1 MAAVPKERRKVNFL
15 LQKEAEIQKLWEE
28 NHVFEADAPNGDHEK
43 FFTTFPY
50 PYMNGRLHLGHTFTI
65 SKSEFAAGFNRMLG
79 KKVLFPFGFHCTGMP
94 IKACADKL
102 KRELEDFGY
111 PPKFPEDLDD
121 EEPAPKET
129 SALDEITKD
138 KSKGKKSKAVAKD
151 AGLRYQWQIMQALG
165 LEDEEIRKFADSG
178 YWLEYF
184 PPHCMNDLNKMGIKV
199 DWRRSFITTDVNPYY
214 DSFVRWQFNKLR
226 AMGGKIEFGKRY
238 TIYSPK
244 DGQPCMDHDRSS
256 GEGVGPQEYTLVK
269 LKIADPR
276 PEVLANIKEPCYL
289 VAATL
294 RPETMYGQTNCYL
307 HPDIQYS
314 AFYAGEKGDQVFIAT
329 ARSARNMS
337 YQGLTKENGKV
348 DFVKGLEK
356 FSGSKLL
363 GAALIA
369 PLAQYEKVYALPM
382 LTIKDDKGTG
392 VVTSVPSDSPDDFA
406 ALSDLKKKKPLREKY
421 GITDEMVLPFEPVP
435 IIEIEGLGNLAAVEM
450 CTRLKIQSQNEKDK
464 LEEAKKE
471 VYLKGFYDGVML
483 IGKYAGQKTADVK
496 KVIQQDLIA
505 EGLAEKY
512 VEPEKK
518 VISRS
523 GDECVV
529 ALCDQ
534 WYLNYG
540 DPEWKKDAHRALQ
553 QCETYCEESKRGFEY
568 TIDWLH
574 EHACSRSYGLGT
586 KLPWDP
592 EYLIES
598 LSDST
603 IYNCYYTVAH
613 LLQQGSL
620 DGHVVGPAGITPDKL
635 TDDVWDYI
643 FLEANYDNTKMPV
656 AKDTLD
662 KLKKEF
668 NFWYPIDMRAS
679 GKDLVGNHL
688 TYLLFIHTAIWKD
701 KPERWP
707 RSLRANGHLLL
718 NNEKMS
724 KSTGNFMTL
733 TEAIETFS
741 ADGMRFSLADAG
753 DGVDDANFL
762 SAIAEAG
769 LLRLYTFITWVE
781 ELLVMK
787 KENALRTGEF
797 NFADRV
803 FDSEM
808 KKLVNDCKKAY
819 EGTNYKDALK
829 LGFYDY
835 QNTLTMY
842 REMCGGLDSN
852 LHEQLVFR
860 FLETQAL
867 ILSPICPHVTEQI
880 WKLIGKE
887 GFIVNAPWP
896 TGTDDVDDVLLKQG
910 EFIRETVWTFRQE
923 LKKYMFPKKRDPLPQ
938 PTEGLIWI
946 AKEYPMWQKIVLQNL
961 ETLAKVIFFAILK
974 TTPMV

>member
-1 MAAVPKERRKVNFL
+1 
-15 LQKEAEIQKLWEE
+15 
-28 NHVFEADAPNGDHEK
+28 
-43 FFTTFPY
+43 
-50 PYMNGRLHLGHTFTI
+50 
-65 SKSEFAAGFNRMLG
+65 
-79 KKVLFPFGFHCTGMP
+79 
-94 IKACADKL
+94 
-102 KRELEDFGY
+102 
-111 PPKFPEDLDD
+111 
-121 EEPAPKET
+121 
-129 SALDEITKD
+129 
-138 KSKGKKSKAVAKD
+138 
-151 AGLRYQWQIMQALG
+151 
-165 LEDEEIRKFADSG
+165 
-178 YWLEYF
+178 
-184 PPHCMNDLNKMGIKV
+184 
-199 DWRRSFITTDVNPYY
+199 
-214 DSFVRWQFNKLR
+214 
-226 AMGGKIEFGKRY
+226 
-238 TIYSPK
+238 
-244 DGQPCMDHDRSS
+244 
-256 GEGVGPQEYTLVK
+256 
-269 LKIADPR
+269 
-276 PEVLANIKEPCYL
+276 
-289 VAATL
+289 
-294 RPETMYGQTNCYL
+294 
-307 HPDIQYS
+307 
-314 AFYAGEKGDQVFIAT
+314 
-329 ARSARNMS
+329 MS

-356 FSGSKLL
+356 FPGSKLL
-363 GAALIA
+363 GAALVA

-553 QCETYCEESKRGFEY
+553 QCETYCEESKRGLEY

-592 EYLIES
+592 KYLIES

-613 LLQQGSL
+613 FLQQGSL
-620 DGHVVGPAGITPDKL
+620 DGHVVGPAGITHDQL

-668 NFWYPIDMRAS
+668 NFWYPIDMRVS

-797 NFADRV
+797 NFTDRV

-808 KKLVNDCKKAY
+808 KKLINDCKKAY

-887 GFIVNAPWP
+887 GFIVNALWP
-896 TGTDDVDDVLLKQG
+896 SGTDDVDVVLLKQG

-961 ETLAKVIFFAILK
+961 ETLAKENNGQFPDNSVIAKTLGKEEALKKFSKKTMPFVVVVKEEFARKGMAALKVACEYDQVEILNINK
-974 TTPMV
+974 EYLLNSLDLDYIIMKFTDEPDTPQALQDTIVPGRPHITFSAGKPGLPLTLRNVHLCNGLFDVELEVIDGDTLSAIVRKLRRINKNVKPKHIVTLWRYKDPMAGGRRNISCEDPLAPNVKLNDDAVFKVDIELKKITVDGHEVGQTLVYVAESNE